1 MQFLAELL
9 LTTVAV
15 IILPFIYIIRF
26 SPQNRYLKDDRTVGP
41 SYWGV
46 YAEAAGFIEPLEF
59 KIIPLLDPPPKR
71 PIVIGGSRSYRRGR
85 PIRSARASYR

>member
-9 LTTVAV
+9 LSTVAV
-15 IILPFIYIIRF
+15 VVVPLIYILYY
-26 SPQNRYLKDDRTVGP
+26 SPPNRYLKDETAIGP

-46 YAEAAGFIEPLEF
+46 YAEAAGLIEPPEF
-59 KIIPLLDPPPKR
+59 KVIPLLDPPPKR
-71 PIVIGGSRSYRRGR
+71 PMVIGGSRSYSRGR